1 MRRLLGRGK
10 VLYVALL
17 AAVAALGGFLFGF
30 DSGVINGTVQALRR
44 ALGAGAWDSDFAVA
58 IALLGSA
65 AGAFVAGNLAD
76 RFGRKPAL
84 LATAVAFLVSL
95 LGAGLAGSV
104 PVFDLWRLLG
114 GFAIGAA
121 SVLSPLYIAEVAP
134 AALRGRLAALQQ
146 LAIVLGLFI
155 AFVSNYLLAGAA
167 GGAAAPLWGHFA
179 AWRWMFWVGTVPA
192 LALFAGALLIPESP
206 RYLVSAG
213 KLDQAAAVFR
223 RLGADAAA
231 EVEEVRRSLE
241 ARRRPRLG
249 DLLAPGTGRLRPI
262 VWVGIALSVFQQFVG
277 INVFFYYGEVLWE
290 AAGSS
295 ESSALAKNV
304 VTGTV
309 NIVATLIA
317 IGLIDRVGRKPLLTA
332 GSVGMFLALAAL
344 AVIFGTGTL
353 DAAGGL
359 HLGRE
364 AAWAGVAAANLYILA
379 FGVSWGP
386 AVWVLLGEMFGNQ
399 YRGLALAVAAAAQWL
414 ANFAVTLTFPLLLR
428 GVGLAGAYSLYATAA
443 LLSLFFVLRFVP
455 ETRGK
460 RLEEM

>member
-84 LATAVAFLVSL
+84 LATAVAFLASL